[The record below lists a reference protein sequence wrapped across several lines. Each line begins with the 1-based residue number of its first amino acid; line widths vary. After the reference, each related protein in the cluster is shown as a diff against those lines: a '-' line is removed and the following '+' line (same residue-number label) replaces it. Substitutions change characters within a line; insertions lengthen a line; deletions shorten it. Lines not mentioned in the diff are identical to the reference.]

1 MPILTTL
8 LLHALW
14 LQVTSPRQDA
24 VLISGIFGFIFGFQ
38 EDFKDFEMCWPTVLG
53 SAVPTSD
60 IYIWLLNV
68 PVQAHNSVC
77 LLLLLNSWGLLR
89 MIPTVKFWAKKLKNE
104 PEC

>member
-1 MPILTTL
+1 MPKLTTL

-24 VLISGIFGFIFGFQ
+24 VLISGIFGFQ

-60 IYIWLLNV
+60 IYIYG
-68 PVQAHNSVC
+68 S
-77 LLLLLNSWGLLR
+77 
-89 MIPTVKFWAKKLKNE
+89 
-104 PEC
+104 